1 MDKSQDDREPAF
13 SSSILIVD
21 DTLSYLELL
30 ATVLTRQKYRV
41 SRATNGYMALAM
53 VESDPPDLI
62 LLDIRMPDL
71 NGLEVCTWLKKNP
84 KTCEIPVIF
93 ISAVDEAMDKVEA
106 FSVGGVDFVNK
117 PFELVEV
124 LARIET
130 HLRLRS
136 LQLQLQ
142 KQNITLQTSAE
153 VLSRSLEQERE
164 LSKLKSNFISLVSHE
179 FRTPLTT
186 IQSAAELLE
195 HYEWSREEQ
204 IEQLHQ
210 IQSEVQHMTE
220 LMEDVLLFSKAEAGK
235 LKLKLSPVDLCKFT
249 VRIVKQFQLGMG
261 RYHHINLS
269 VHKCLDIHSGGNS
282 EEKISRFYDDLALKS
297 QDHIND
303 INEDIVEAIA
313 LVDEKLLRQIL
324 TNLLTNAVKYSGKG
338 SEIDFELTVSQD
350 SATFLVS
357 DRGIGIP
364 EEDQPHLFT
373 SFYRAHNVDNI
384 PGTGLGLSIVK
395 RCVDIHQGTIVMSS
409 QLARG
414 TTFTVVIPLHIDSL
428 KD

>member
-1 MDKSQDDREPAF
+1 MDTSQDIREPAF
-13 SSSILIVD
+13 GASILIVD

-30 ATVLTRQKYRV
+30 ATVLTKQQYRV

-53 VESDPPDLI
+53 VENEPPDLI

-71 NGLEVCTWLKKNP
+71 NGFEVCTWLKKNQ
-84 KTCEIPVIF
+84 KTSEIPVIF
-93 ISAVDEAMDKVEA
+93 ISAVDDAMDKVEA

-136 LQLQLQ
+136 LRLQLQ
-142 KQNITLQTSAE
+142 QQNITLQTSASI
-153 VLSRSLEQERE
+153 LSRALDQERE
-164 LSKLKSNFISLVSHE
+164 LSNLKSNFISLVSHE

-235 LKLKLSPVDLCKFT
+235 LKLKLSSVDLCKFT
-249 VRIVKQFQLGMG
+249 VRLVKQFQLGMG
-261 RYHHINLS
+261 RHHHINLL
-269 VHKCLDIHSGGNS
+269 VHKLSDVDSGVNS
-282 EEKISRFYDDLALKS
+282 VEKISCFYDDLSLKS
-297 QDHIND
+297 QDSIH
-303 INEDIVEAIA
+303 EDVVEAIA

-338 SEIDFELTVSQD
+338 SEIDFELTVSKD

-364 EEDQPHLFT
+364 VEDQPHLFT

-414 TTFTVVIPLHIDSL
+414 TSFTVVIPLHIESL
-428 KD
+428 ED